1 MRLIWHP
8 LAMDDFKQII
18 EYCRLNFGKH
28 ISRKIR
34 AKYKKDISL
43 LKEQPYLGFEEPLLK
58 ELNLLQY
65 HSLIINNTKVIYTV
79 HSDYIFIHVLW
90 NCRRQPESLKSELR
104 KRQ

>member
-1 MRLIWHP
+1 
-8 LAMDDFKQII
+8 MDDFKQII

-65 HSLIINNTKVIYTV
+65 HSLII
-79 HSDYIFIHVLW
+79 W
-90 NCRRQPESLKSELR
+90 
-104 KRQ
+104 

>member
-34 AKYKKDISL
+34 AKIGTAS
-43 LKEQPYLGFEEPLLK
+43 
-58 ELNLLQY
+58 
-65 HSLIINNTKVIYTV
+65 
-79 HSDYIFIHVLW
+79 
-90 NCRRQPESLKSELR
+90 CRERV
-104 KRQ
+104 